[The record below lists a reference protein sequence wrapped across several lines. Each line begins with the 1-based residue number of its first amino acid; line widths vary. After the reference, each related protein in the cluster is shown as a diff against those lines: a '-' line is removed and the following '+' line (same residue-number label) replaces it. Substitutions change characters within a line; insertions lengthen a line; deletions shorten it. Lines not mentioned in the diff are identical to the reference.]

1 MSQTRSALFPSQS
14 AIAPSDVASAA
25 RPEMRRID
33 RIYHLAETENLPSIL
48 EHGLMSTE
56 RLLDEGRIGDPE
68 RAGLLRSHRPWSVRL
83 SGGVLIRD
91 QRPMPPAALA
101 PALEDGLEPS
111 DWYALLN
118 GFVFFWA
125 DRDRMLRHLSACHG
139 RPQALLTF
147 DAAALFDQFAADA
160 FVSPINSGNARRK
173 AARRGRKTLLPYTAW
188 LQEGWPT
195 GQRTR
200 PPAEVLFRRVVPT
213 QAPFLIDIA
222 KT

>member
-1 MSQTRSALFPSQS
+1 MSPIPSALFPAQS

-25 RPEMRRID
+25 QPVMRRID
-33 RIYHLAETENLPSIL
+33 RIYHLAEAENLPSIL
-48 EHGLMSTE
+48 ERGLMSTE
-56 RLLDEGRIGDPE
+56 RLLDETRIGDPE
-68 RAGLLRSHRPWSVRL
+68 RTGLLRGHRPSSVRL
-83 SGGVLIRD
+83 SGGALIRD
-91 QRPMPPAALA
+91 QRPMPPTALA
-101 PALEDGLEPS
+101 PALEDGFEPS

-147 DAAALFDQFAADA
+147 DAAALFDRFAADA

-173 AARRGRKTLLPYTAW
+173 AARRGRNTLVAYTTW

-200 PPAEVLFRRVVPT
+200 PPAEILVRGIVPT